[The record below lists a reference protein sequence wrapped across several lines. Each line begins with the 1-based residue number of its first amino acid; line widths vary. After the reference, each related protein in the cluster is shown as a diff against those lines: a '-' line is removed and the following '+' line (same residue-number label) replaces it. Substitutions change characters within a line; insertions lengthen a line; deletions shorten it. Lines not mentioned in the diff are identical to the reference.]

1 MKSVL
6 QLRPSQGMSLTP
18 QLQQAIKLLQLSTV
32 ELQHEVQTVLD
43 ENMMLEVDEPV
54 AQAVSTT
61 STDIPVPQV
70 PGSDQETTVAPAL
83 PDMMPADTRWE
94 GSGSNPLN
102 TASTDYDPLAQ
113 QSIHLSLQ
121 MHLRWQME
129 LARFSAQDQQIAD
142 IIIDGIDDAGYLQ
155 VDIADIVST
164 MQTETVDQSA
174 VEAVLHRI
182 QHFDPPG
189 VAARNV
195 RESLM
200 LQASQVLPA
209 GEQTDQVMQ
218 VLTDHFELLAARD
231 EKKLAQCLQ
240 VTPSVLQAILQDIRG
255 LLPHPGAQI
264 GDIEPNCVVP
274 DVLVSQQT
282 SGWLVE
288 LNPDTVP
295 KLRINAEYA
304 ALVQRANDSDD
315 NLLLKDHLQSARSFI
330 SNVQTRHDTV
340 LQVARCIVAA
350 QHAFLEQGVV
360 AMKPLVLQ
368 TIADTLGL
376 HESTVSRVTARKT
389 MQTPRGTFAFKYFFS
404 SHVRTTEGGTASAT
418 AVCALIKKMIQAETP
433 QKPLSDNALATLL
446 SEQGVAIARR
456 TVAKYRESL
465 RIPTSSERR
474 RWALKQ

>member
-6 QLRPSQGMSLTP
+6 QLRPSQGLSLTP

-32 ELQHEVQTVLD
+32 ELQHEVQAALD
-43 ENMMLEVDEPV
+43 ENMMLEVDESVLQP
-54 AQAVSTT
+54 T
-61 STDIPVPQV
+61 SAIPTSAESPETQV
-70 PGSDQETTVAPAL
+70 PGSDQETTVTPAL
-83 PDMMPADTRWE
+83 PDMLPTEGRWDLAGA
-94 GSGSNPLN
+94 GSVN
-102 TASTDYDPLAQ
+102 TLATDYDPLAQ
-113 QSIHLSLQ
+113 HSIHLTLQ
-121 MHLRWQME
+121 AHLRWQME
-129 LARFSAQDQQIAD
+129 LARFSDQDQRIAD

-155 VDIADIVST
+155 VDVADIVHT
-164 MQTETVDQSA
+164 MQSEAVDQST

-189 VAARNV
+189 VAARDAQ
-195 RESLM
+195 ESLV
-200 LQASQVLPA
+200 LQASQVLAA
-209 GEQTDQVMQ
+209 GEQTDRVIQ
-218 VLTDHFELLAARD
+218 VLTDHFDLLAARD
-231 EKKLAQCLQ
+231 EKKLAHCLQ
-240 VTPSVLQAILQDIRG
+240 VTPTVLQAILHDIRG
-255 LLPHPGAQI
+255 LHPHPGAQV

-274 DVLVSQQT
+274 DVLVSQQA

-295 KLRINAEYA
+295 KLRINTEYA

-315 NLLLKDHLQSARSFI
+315 NLLLKEHLQSARSFI

-418 AVCALIKKMIQAETP
+418 AVCALLKKMIQAESP

-446 SEQGVAIARR
+446 SEQGVTIARR

-474 RWALKQ
+474 RWA